1 MSPGEPVRL
10 GQVGNF
16 GGVLGPM
23 LAAARTAMAVWA
35 QDVNARGGLACHPV
49 VLYQRDDAADPAR
62 SAAVVQELVQRDHVA
77 ALVGAFVP
85 LSMPGFASAV
95 SRFRTPVVGGDAMA
109 FEWQSNPYLF
119 LQGAGLAAQIAG
131 ILRELVAEQKT
142 KVGLLYCV
150 EATTCATG
158 AKVMEEQSKRV
169 GADLVY
175 SSPVSITQP
184 DYTAACQ
191 NAKNAGAQVLG
202 TAMDGASIARVA
214 RSCALIDYHPEFA
227 AVGGLLGPAQAQD
240 PAIRS
245 DTLATASVNAPWM
258 LDDTVGQRAYHQAL
272 GMWAPGVGTDANSMS
287 AWASG
292 KLLEAVIARLGPT
305 ARDHLISTDAILGGL
320 ATVRNETL
328 DGLAPALTFIAGR
341 KQEPLVS
348 CVYVEADTPNG
359 WIGPRRSR
367 PVCD

>member
-1 MSPGEPVRL
+1 
-10 GQVGNF
+10 
-16 GGVLGPM
+16 M

-62 SAAVVQELVQRDHVA
+62 SAAQVQELVEQDHVA

-95 SRFRTPVVGGDAMA
+95 SRFRIPVVGGDAMA

-119 LQGAGLAAQIAG
+119 LQGAGLEAQIAG
-131 ILRELVAEQKT
+131 MLREVVAERKT
-142 KVGLLYCV
+142 KLGLLYCV

-158 AKVMEEQSKRV
+158 AKVVAEQAKRV

-175 SSPVSITQP
+175 VSPISITQP
-184 DYTAACQ
+184 DYTAQCQ
-191 NAKNAGAQVLG
+191 NAKNAGVQVLG

-214 RSCALIDYHPEFA
+214 RSCAAIDYHPELLA
-227 AVGGLLGPAQAQD
+227 GGGLLGPAQSQD
-240 PAIRS
+240 PAIRG

-258 LDDTVGQRAYHQAL
+258 LDDTPGQRAYHHAL
-272 GMWAPGVGTDANSMS
+272 DTYAPGSGTDANSMS

-292 KLLEAVIARLGPT
+292 KLLEAVVNRLGPT
-305 ARDHLISTDAILGGL
+305 ARDHPITTIDILAGL
-320 ATVRNETL
+320 TKITNETL
-328 DGLAPALTFIAGR
+328 DGLAPPITFTADR
-341 KQEPLVS
+341 KQEPPVS
-348 CVYVEADTPNG
+348 CVYFEADTPTG
-359 WIGPRRSR
+359 WIGPRGSR
-367 PVCD
+367 PICS